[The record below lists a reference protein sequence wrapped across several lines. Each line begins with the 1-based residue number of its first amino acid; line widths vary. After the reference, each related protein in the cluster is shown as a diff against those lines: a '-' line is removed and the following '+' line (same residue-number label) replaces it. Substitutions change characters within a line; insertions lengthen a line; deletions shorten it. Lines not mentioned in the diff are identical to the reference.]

1 MQKQE
6 HPYSELYVEDAMT
19 TVAFS
24 FDYAVRALNL
34 TLEEYLDKFLNFQ
47 YIHLLETGNPHYV
60 AGMSGCEL
68 ALEICGL
75 DDGPKSPPYEPK
87 LEYWIGWILSY
98 YQWLRNI
105 SYKEIIEKFPLKRLI
120 FSYPTFHEETRAR
133 MIEYMDEVILGIKR
147 DE

>member
-1 MQKQE
+1 MKKQE

-75 DDGPKSPPYEPK
+75 DDGPKSPPYEPWI
-87 LEYWIGWILSY
+87 EYWIGMNLAK

-105 SYKEIIEKFPLKRLI
+105 PYKEIIEKFSLERFKYAFPSMHQEHPNRI
-120 FSYPTFHEETRAR
+120 
-133 MIEYMDEVILGIKR
+133 IEYMDEILLGKKYA
-147 DE
+147 